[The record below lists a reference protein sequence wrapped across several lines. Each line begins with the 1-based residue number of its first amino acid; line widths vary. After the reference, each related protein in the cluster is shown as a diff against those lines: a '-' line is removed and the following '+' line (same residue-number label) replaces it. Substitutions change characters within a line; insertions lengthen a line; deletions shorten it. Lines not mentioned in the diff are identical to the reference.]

1 MLLPAALLAASAVAL
16 SLGMTLCGDPPA
28 PGARPA
34 QAGEATLTLASG
46 LPQTAQ
52 EALRACV
59 RRSDQAVEAA
69 RLALVRLE

>member
-16 SLGMTLCGDPPA
+16 SLGVAVCGDPPA
-28 PGARPA
+28 TGARPA
-34 QAGEATLTLASG
+34 QAGEAAHALASG

-69 RLALVRLE
+69 RLILVRQE

>member
-1 MLLPAALLAASAVAL
+1 MLFPAALLAASAVAL
-16 SLGMTLCGDPPA
+16 SLGVAACGDAPA

-34 QAGEATLTLASG
+34 QAGEAARALASG

-69 RLALVRLE
+69 RLALARLE